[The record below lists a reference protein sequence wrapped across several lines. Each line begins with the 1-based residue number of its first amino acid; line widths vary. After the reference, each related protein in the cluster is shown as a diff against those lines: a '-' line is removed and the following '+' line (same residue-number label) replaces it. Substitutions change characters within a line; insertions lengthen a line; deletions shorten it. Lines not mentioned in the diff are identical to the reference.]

1 MTSLSQHL
9 QTHWQQLRGMTY
21 DLLNVLSAQYLTKSL
36 PFATSQDI
44 QYQFFCMLGT
54 QESWLP
60 VLSSGTMESWDC
72 SLTPAPEGDALSLA
86 DVKAHFE
93 AADQALFA
101 QLAQIDLLHPVGDGN
116 PPLHHYMV
124 LVEHEAHHHGQL
136 INFIYALDLPIP
148 PSWADKWAL
157 HRDE

>member
-1 MTSLSQHL
+1 MTSLARHL

-21 DLLNVLSAQYLTKSL
+21 DLLDMLSEPDLIKKL
-36 PFATSQDI
+36 PFAASQDM

-60 VLSSGTMESWDC
+60 VLSSGVMETWDC
-72 SLTPAPEGDALSLA
+72 SLTPASEGQPLALA
-86 DVKAHFE
+86 EVKAHFA
-93 AADQALFA
+93 AADRALFA
-101 QLAQIDLLHPVGDGN
+101 QLAQLDLLHPVGDGH
-116 PPLHHYMV
+116 PPLHQYMV
-124 LVEHEAHHHGQL
+124 LVEHEAHHQGQL
-136 INFIYALDLPIP
+136 INFIFALDLPIP